1 MTQNNSQQWNQS
13 MVELEGNKS
22 ENTNVSQNLWA
33 TLHQFQQKVKQRNPY
48 ELQPSNTFGRS
59 KRGAHLLIPENEVG
73 HSPTRASTGSQLIEN
88 IKIRWGLDMRLRGV
102 NINCELMR
110 EAQLY
115 SQLHGE
121 PQREL
126 SSQVTLSARRDL
138 TRQLKVNEMKKKM
151 QPRPRWPM

>member
-1 MTQNNSQQWNQS
+1 MIFGHFIYFGHFPIEIPIEAEKYYHHGK
-13 MVELEGNKS
+13 ELSYRENKMCS
-22 ENTNVSQNLWA
+22 ETSEAVGTIWEHAQKE
-33 TLHQFQQKVKQRNPY
+33 FQKF
-48 ELQPSNTFGRS
+48 L
-59 KRGAHLLIPENEVG
+59 
-73 HSPTRASTGSQLIEN
+73 
-88 IKIRWGLDMRLRGV
+88 KIR
-102 NINCELMR
+102 ITLMR

-151 QPRPRWPM
+151 QPRPR